1 MSSEEPIKKKRS
13 SAWYLLP
20 ILLTIIGGVIAY
32 FVIKED
38 DPKKAKNCLYL
49 GIILTAI
56 WIGFS
61 VISGMMFA
69 SQMEN
74 SPFYENEIKNF
85 DDDKIR
91 VETSNNIISEE
102 EEITN
107 FMESMPYDYE
117 IFGLEIEYLELQNDD
132 GVAITEFSTDETYSV
147 ITEITNADDFEKN
160 IHYTVGMFNWSTGFE
175 RSSSDEI
182 TIPALGTVTVSHDN
196 MTIAIPEDYEIVV
209 EVVDVDRVEE
219 ILEEFNEED
228 FPGWQPTVKV
238 LNLKENQ

>member
-13 SAWYLLP
+13 GAWYLLP
-20 ILLTIIGGVIAY
+20 IFLTIIGGVIAY

-49 GIILTAI
+49 GIILTVI

-61 VISGMMFA
+61 VISGVMFA

-74 SPFYENEIKNF
+74 YPFYENEIKNY
-85 DDDKIR
+85 DDDKIG

-102 EEITN
+102 ETITK

-117 IFGLEIEYLELQNDD
+117 IFGLEIKYLELQNDE
-132 GVAITEFSTDETYSV
+132 GVTVTEFSTDETYSV
-147 ITEITNADDFEKN
+147 ITEITNVENFDKN
-160 IHYTVGMFNWSTGFE
+160 IHYTVGMFNMSTDFE
-175 RSSSDEI
+175 EFSRDEI

-196 MTIAIPEDYEIVV
+196 MTIIIPEDYEMVI

-219 ILEEFNEED
+219 ILEEFDEAG

-238 LNLKENQ
+238 INLKEK